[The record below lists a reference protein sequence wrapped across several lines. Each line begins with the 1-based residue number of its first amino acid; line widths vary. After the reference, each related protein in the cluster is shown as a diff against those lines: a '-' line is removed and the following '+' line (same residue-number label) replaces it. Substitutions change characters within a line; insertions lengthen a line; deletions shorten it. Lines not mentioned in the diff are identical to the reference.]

1 MRTTRN
7 RVGVTPSWVRIPP
20 SPYPALPR
28 KSSEVSSSSEGETS
42 QRLCG
47 PCSCHKEPGFPENVL
62 VEIRG
67 VLVENMCVVGG
78 VDADLDEQ
86 NSGESRDGYLSKYDS
101 DGSQVWT

>member
-1 MRTTRN
+1 M
-7 RVGVTPSWVRIPP
+7 
-20 SPYPALPR
+20 
-28 KSSEVSSSSEGETS
+28 
-42 QRLCG
+42 
-47 PCSCHKEPGFPENVL
+47 L

-86 NSGESRDGYLSKYDS
+86 NSGESLDGYLSKYDS